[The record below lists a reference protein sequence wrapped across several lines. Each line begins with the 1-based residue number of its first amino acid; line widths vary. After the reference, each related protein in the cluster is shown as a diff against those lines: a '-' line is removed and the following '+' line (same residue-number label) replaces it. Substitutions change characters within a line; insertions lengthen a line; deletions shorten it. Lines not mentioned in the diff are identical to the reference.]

1 MKLTKKIRV
10 SPCENGKLPRNP
22 PEPDM
27 KSWDLILMPW
37 RSPTETAP
45 SDQHPEIGHTAMKI
59 TESCRCQT
67 CEVKAV
73 RVCTSTPKKN
83 RSIVWMIL
91 LVLWCFLVQSP
102 AGNSAF
108 NNINLYELE
117 WSGTWVRWEAYEYFK
132 KNLDIRGYTRICLD
146 ILRSQTQIGITD
158 L

>member
-1 MKLTKKIRV
+1 MKMGNFQEIHQNPRWRV
-10 SPCENGKLPRNP
+10 GIWFWCPGGLRQKPLPP
-22 PEPDM
+22 A
-27 KSWDLILMPW
+27 SWSW
-37 RSPTETAP
+37 T
-45 SDQHPEIGHTAMKI
+45 HTAMKI

-117 WSGTWVRWEAYEYFK
+117 WSGTWVRWEAYGYFK